1 MMSCFIASV
10 ACLIVSA
17 AAIVGAV
24 YLLKKDSDVVRG
36 NDKGWVLLN
45 LLKCQVLT
53 YANDIHKATPENEDQ
68 AKSFAA
74 QEATCYEIADEITRA
89 IEEAYST
96 KERLQQNEIRTV
108 KQLIEELAR
117 FDLNS
122 DVLVMANGESKI
134 DCVITNSEAKTLI
147 TLRNRLAE

>member
-1 MMSCFIASV
+1 MISYFIASV
-10 ACLIVSA
+10 ACLIISV
-17 AAIVGAV
+17 AAIIGAV

-74 QEATCYEIADEITRA
+74 QEATCYEISDEITRA
-89 IEEAYST
+89 IEEAYGA
-96 KERLQQNEIRTV
+96 KEQSQQNGIQTV
-108 KQLIEELAR
+108 KQLIEELAG

-122 DVLVMANGESKI
+122 DVLVMTNGESTI
-134 DCVITNSEAKTLI
+134 DCVIANSEAKTLI